1 MARPRSSDSPADVTI
16 VHDVSAIKIPKGE
29 SHISSIVVI
38 YGEFLGRRFQIDG
51 APLTIGRSQ
60 ECTIQLA
67 DDSVSRQHCS
77 VSPGDDGVVL
87 VDLNSTNGTYVNDTA
102 VSARHLHDGDRLQVG
117 RSIFKFLTGS
127 NIEQAYHEEIYRL
140 KTTDGLTGANN
151 KRSFDE
157 ELQRE
162 FHRFLRYGRPL
173 LLVMF
178 DIDLFK
184 NVNDTYGHLAG
195 DRVLSELGR
204 LIGGAVRA
212 EDTFCRYGGEE
223 FALLLPE
230 MALADGIRFAE
241 RLRADVEAARFEF
254 DGMTIPVTI
263 SGGVAEANAD
273 MGAPGR
279 FVAAADERLYAAKHN
294 GRNRVEPAA
303 ESLSGRGAPI
313 R

>member
-263 SGGVAEANAD
+263 SGGVAGASSD
-273 MGAPGR
+273 MPGPDR
-279 FVAAADERLYAAKHN
+279 FVAAADELLYAAKRN
-294 GRNRVEPAA
+294 GRNRIEPPVE
-303 ESLSGRGAPI
+303 G
-313 R
+313 

>member
-1 MARPRSSDSPADVTI
+1 MARPRPSDSPADVTI
-16 VHDVSAIKIPKGE
+16 VHDASAFKLPKGA
-29 SHISSIVVI
+29 SSVSSIVVI

-51 APLTIGRSQ
+51 APLTIGRSP
-60 ECTIQLA
+60 ECTIQLD
-67 DDSVSRQHCS
+67 DDSVSRQHCR

-102 VSARHLHDGDRLQVG
+102 VSARHLHDGDRVQVG

-173 LLVMF
+173 LLLMF

-184 NVNDTYGHLAG
+184 GVNDTYGHLAG

-204 LIGGAVRA
+204 LMGGAVRS

-230 MALADGIRFAE
+230 TELADGVRFAE

-263 SGGVAEANAD
+263 SGGVAAATSD
-273 MGAPGR
+273 MPGPER
-279 FVAAADERLYAAKHN
+279 FVAAADELLYAAKRN
-294 GRNRVEPAA
+294 GRNRIEPPVE
-303 ESLSGRGAPI
+303 G
-313 R
+313 

>member
-1 MARPRSSDSPADVTI
+1 MARPRPSDSPADVTI
-16 VHDVSAIKIPKGE
+16 VHDASAFKLPKGA
-29 SHISSIVVI
+29 SSVSSIVVI

-51 APLTIGRSQ
+51 APLTIGRSP
-60 ECTIQLA
+60 ECTIQLD
-67 DDSVSRQHCS
+67 DDSVSRQHCR

-102 VSARHLHDGDRLQVG
+102 VSARHLHDGDRVQVG

-157 ELQRE
+157 EMQRE

-173 LLVMF
+173 VLVML
-178 DIDLFK
+178 DIDHFK
-184 NVNDTYGHLAG
+184 KVNDTFGHLAG

-204 LIGGAVRA
+204 LIGGMVRT
-212 EDTFCRYGGEE
+212 EDTFSRYGGEE

-230 MALADGIRFAE
+230 MGLDDGIRFAE
-241 RLRADVEAARFEF
+241 RLRADIAAARFEF

-263 SGGVAEANAD
+263 SGGVAGAHAD
-273 MGAPGR
+273 MTGPDK
-279 FVAAADERLYAAKHN
+279 FVAAADELLYAAKHN
-294 GRNRVEPAA
+294 GRNRIEPQI
-303 ESLSGRGAPI
+303 EG
-313 R
+313 